1 MFKEK
6 NRKEKHAMQAT
17 DDRQLSAVVAVAAA
31 VEDEC
36 DKRMTRQ
43 RAMTNAIESE
53 WIRKAIILSSFNKF
67 RN

>member
-6 NRKEKHAMQAT
+6 IRKEKHAMQAT

-31 VEDEC
+31 AEDKC